1 MPTLNVGLLLY
12 PGCMPAGLF
21 AAADLFR
28 ASNLRSGRKPFELQ
42 WVGLRRGAV
51 TCAHGMRL
59 NAECDL
65 ADSGCDALLVP
76 GFWAESPDEVRA
88 VLAHNRPVIDALR
101 SVGKRVSLWSYCT
114 GVALVAQ
121 AGRLKGESATATWWM
136 APWLDR
142 QHPEVNWQWQHAC
155 VTNRRTATASGV
167 HGYLPIACEQIER
180 VVSADAWRDIARL
193 VVLPRP
199 QPAPSVFQSLALINQ
214 SDPLLRRLR
223 LTVERWAATDTT
235 LARLAPALATS
246 PRTLARKVKAATG
259 QTVGAHVRL
268 IKLNQA
274 GERLLHTRQS
284 VGQISVALGFADE
297 SSFRR
302 MFKQVT
308 GRTPVDYRQAY
319 RE

>member
-1 MPTLNVGLLLY
+1 MPSFKIGLLLY

-28 ASNLRSGRKPFELQ
+28 AANLRGGKHRVEIEWVSLQ
-42 WVGLRRGAV
+42 RGAV

-59 NAECDL
+59 SAEGEL
-65 ADSGCDALLVP
+65 ATADCDALLVP
-76 GFWAESPDEVRA
+76 GFWAESAEQLRA
-88 VLAHNRPVIDALR
+88 VLSHNQPVVDALR
-101 SVGKRVSLWSYCT
+101 ALSKRVSLWSYCT
-114 GVALVAQ
+114 GVALVAL

-136 APWLDR
+136 AGWLE
-142 QHPEVNWQWQHAC
+142 QHVADVDWQWQQAC
-155 VTNRRTATASGV
+155 VTNRRTATASGM

-180 VVSADAWRDIARL
+180 VVSAEAWRDIARL
-193 VVLPRP
+193 AVLPRP
-199 QPAPSVFQSLALINQ
+199 QPAASVFQSLALINQ
-214 SDPLLRRLR
+214 SDPLLRRLYR
-223 LTVERWAATDTT
+223 AVERSPAAETT

-246 PRTLARKVKAATG
+246 PRSLARKVKAATG

-274 GERLLHTRQS
+274 GERMLHTRQS
-284 VGQISVALGFADE
+284 IAHISDALGFADE

-308 GRTPVDYRQAY
+308 GRTPADYRQAY
-319 RE
+319 RT